1 MEETFNRTIKLD
13 TEVKMDTFF
22 QRQNVFFV
30 LLPIIDLDT
39 RDPCNDYGPTLRAW
53 FYYI

>member
-1 MEETFNRTIKLD
+1 MEETFNITIKLD

-22 QRQNVFFV
+22 QRQNVFYV

-39 RDPCNDYGPTLRAW
+39 RDPCNDYSSTLHAW